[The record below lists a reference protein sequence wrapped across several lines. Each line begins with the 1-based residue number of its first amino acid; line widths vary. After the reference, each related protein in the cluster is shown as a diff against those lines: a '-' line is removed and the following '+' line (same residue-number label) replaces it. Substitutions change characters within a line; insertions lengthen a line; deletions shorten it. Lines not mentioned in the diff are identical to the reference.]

1 MNFKF
6 LSVAVALVAMT
17 SCGSKSE
24 DSSSQTKDDNVE
36 EIETSLSS
44 DYDSD
49 ESSYSDVDDIA
60 SSTSDDSYSS
70 DVDDN
75 SSSDV
80 DDMLNEYE
88 KFVDNYISLVKKVAK
103 GDMSAMTKM
112 NDYMESAESLSR
124 KIDNC
129 SGSMNSSQMQR
140 YLKITGKMTEAA
152 ADMAG
157 GVVNSEEM
165 MENAM
170 NNAADMLKD
179 MDFDF

>member
-24 DSSSQTKDDNVE
+24 DSSSQTKDDNIE
-36 EIETSLSS
+36 EIESSLS
-44 DYDSD
+44 Y

-60 SSTSDDSYSS
+60 SPTSDDGSSS
-70 DVDDN
+70 DVDDS

-88 KFVDNYISLVKKVAK
+88 KFVDNYISMVKKVAK
-103 GDMSAMTKM
+103 GDMSVMAKM

-129 SGSMNSSQMQR
+129 SGSMSSSQMQR
-140 YLKITGKMTEAA
+140 YMKITGKMTEAA

-157 GVVNSEEM
+157 GVANSEEM

-170 NNAADMLKD
+170 NNAADMLKG
-179 MDFDF
+179 MDFNF

>member
-60 SSTSDDSYSS
+60 SSTSDD
-70 DVDDN
+70 N

-88 KFVDNYISLVKKVAK
+88 KFVDNYISMVKKVAK
-103 GDMSAMTKM
+103 GDMSVMAKM

-140 YLKITGKMTEAA
+140 YMKITGKMTEAA

-157 GVVNSEEM
+157 GGANSEEM

-179 MDFDF
+179 MDFNF

>member
-36 EIETSLSS
+36 EIESSLSS
-44 DYDSD
+44 
-49 ESSYSDVDDIA
+49 ETSYSDVDDIA
-60 SSTSDDSYSS
+60 SPTFDDSSSS
-70 DVDDN
+70 DVDDS

-80 DDMLNEYE
+80 DDMLKEYE
-88 KFVDNYISLVKKVAK
+88 KFVDNYVSMVKKVAK
-103 GDMSAMTKM
+103 GDMSVMAKM

-129 SGSMNSSQMQR
+129 SGSMSSSQMQR
-140 YLKITGKMTEAA
+140 YMKITGKMTEAA
-152 ADMAG
+152 ADIAG
-157 GVVNSEEM
+157 GVANSEEM

-179 MDFDF
+179 MDLNF

>member
-60 SSTSDDSYSS
+60 SSTSDD
-70 DVDDN
+70 N

-88 KFVDNYISLVKKVAK
+88 KFVDNYISMVKKVAK
-103 GDMSAMTKM
+103 GDMSVMAKM

-140 YLKITGKMTEAA
+140 YMKITGKMTEAA

-157 GVVNSEEM
+157 GVANSEEM

-179 MDFDF
+179 MDFNF

>member
-1 MNFKF
+1 
-6 LSVAVALVAMT
+6 MT

-36 EIETSLSS
+36 EIESSLSS
-44 DYDSD
+44 
-49 ESSYSDVDDIA
+49 ETSYSDVDDIA
-60 SSTSDDSYSS
+60 SPTSDDSSSS
-70 DVDDN
+70 DVDDS

-88 KFVDNYISLVKKVAK
+88 KFVDNYISMVKKVAK
-103 GDMSAMTKM
+103 GDMSVMAKM

-140 YLKITGKMTEAA
+140 YMKITGKMTEAA
-152 ADMAG
+152 ADIAG
-157 GVVNSEEM
+157 GVANSGEM

-170 NNAADMLKD
+170 NNAADMLKG
-179 MDFDF
+179 MDFNF

>member
-24 DSSSQTKDDNVE
+24 DFSSQTKDDNVE

-70 DVDDN
+70 DVDD
-75 SSSDV
+75 
-80 DDMLNEYE
+80 MLNEYE
-88 KFVDNYISLVKKVAK
+88 KFVDNYISLVKNVAK

-140 YLKITGKMTEAA
+140 YMKITGKMTEAA

>member
-36 EIETSLSS
+36 EIESSLSS
-44 DYDSD
+44 
-49 ESSYSDVDDIA
+49 ETSYSDVDDIA
-60 SSTSDDSYSS
+60 SPTSDDSSSS
-70 DVDDN
+70 DVDDS

-80 DDMLNEYE
+80 DDMLKEYE
-88 KFVDNYISLVKKVAK
+88 KFVDNYISMVKKVAK
-103 GDMSAMTKM
+103 GDMSVMAKM

-140 YLKITGKMTEAA
+140 YMKITGKMTEAA

-157 GVVNSEEM
+157 GVANSEEM

-170 NNAADMLKD
+170 NNAADMLKG
-179 MDFDF
+179 MDFNF

>member
-36 EIETSLSS
+36 EIESSLSS
-44 DYDSD
+44 
-49 ESSYSDVDDIA
+49 ETSYSDVDDIA
-60 SSTSDDSYSS
+60 SPTSDDSSSS
-70 DVDDN
+70 DVDDS

-88 KFVDNYISLVKKVAK
+88 KFVDNYISMVKKVAK
-103 GDMSAMTKM
+103 GDMSVMAKM

-140 YLKITGKMTEAA
+140 YMKITGKMTEAA
-152 ADMAG
+152 ADIAG
-157 GVVNSEEM
+157 GVANSGEM

-170 NNAADMLKD
+170 NNAADMLKG
-179 MDFDF
+179 MDFNF

>member
-1 MNFKF
+1 
-6 LSVAVALVAMT
+6 
-17 SCGSKSE
+17 
-24 DSSSQTKDDNVE
+24 
-36 EIETSLSS
+36 
-44 DYDSD
+44 
-49 ESSYSDVDDIA
+49 
-60 SSTSDDSYSS
+60 
-70 DVDDN
+70 
-75 SSSDV
+75 
-80 DDMLNEYE
+80 MLNEYE